1 MAAAI
6 RRMPKAHPRVFV
18 TGRDDFAA
26 VNVRAKA
33 VSEIGYMRK
42 ILLDEAEA
50 WLEKPPKRGMAGMRM
65 TGQREFAESAS
76 TLAQT
81 LSTCRKSPP

>member
-1 MAAAI
+1 MIAVLLVAAALAASRGGESAAGLPGDSPVAAAI

-26 VNVRAKA
+26 VNARAKA

-50 WLEKPPKRGMAGMRM
+50 SRVRP
-65 TGQREFAESAS
+65 
-76 TLAQT
+76 
-81 LSTCRKSPP
+81 